1 MFYATSKNSTARVAT
16 SWSRLPQTAI
26 TCYFGSSNALDM
38 FNKHVAAWLPKSE
51 LIGLCGCLQ
60 AAYPAECVHDTAK
73 AYGRGRAICQLLA
86 PVWLFCASV
95 CKPTVRI
102 CIQMCKNRPD
112 GFITPANEVMF
123 SPVCVDLFVCQHY
136 SKTCQIFYEILW
148 NGWT

>member
-26 TCYFGSSNALDM
+26 TCYFGSSDALDM

-51 LIGLCGCLQ
+51 LIGYVAVCRPHIRRNACMIQ
-60 AAYPAECVHDTAK
+60 PKH
-73 AYGRGRAICQLLA
+73 GRGRAICQLLA